1 MADSSNSDSGD
12 DTSAG
17 SDREAGAGT
26 PRWVKVFGI
35 IGLVIVLL
43 FVIMMLGGG
52 RHGPHRHT
60 PSVDTA
66 GQTRPAARQ

>member
-35 IGLVIVLL
+35 IALVMVVL
-43 FVIMMLGGG
+43 FVVMLFSGR
-52 RHGPHRHT
+52 RHGPARHT
-60 PSVDTA
+60 PSVDTGSQA
-66 GQTRPAARQ
+66 PEGSR